1 MKLKSIVFICNKF
14 PPEVDGVGEY
24 VYFFAKALRDKRIKV
39 SVITRSNPNL
49 VDCFENIQIYPCI
62 KSWNTQGFREVN
74 SLLEKIKPQYI
85 FLQYV
90 PYSFQRYGI
99 PILLPLALLWW
110 KKKTSIIIM
119 FHEVR
124 IRWLWNRP
132 KTWVVSSLQWVIA
145 RLIHYQ
151 SAINFTSIEF
161 YKKYLPSP
169 THLLPIGSNIP
180 MVEIDQS
187 HLNELRESMLESDSA
202 PVIISFGI
210 RNLKL
215 LTVAFVKL
223 KQEFPKAV
231 LLVFG
236 KGIELPTQEGIICL
250 GYQPSFEIYHYFNLG
265 SIFVVLDY
273 SSSQGK
279 GGSSNK
285 SGTLA
290 AAMASGLP
298 VIGIK
303 GDMNNPILKHG
314 ENIWLSEYN
323 IQKLSEDLLLLAK
336 NEELRQ
342 KLVANAKKTFE
353 ENLTWEVI
361 AEKLLHFLSK
371 NEI

>member
-1 MKLKSIVFICNKF
+1 MRSIVFICNKF
-14 PPEVDGVGEY
+14 PPEVDGVGDY
-24 VYFFAKALRDKRIKV
+24 TYFFSKILGDKKIKV
-39 SVITRSNPNL
+39 SIITKRSPNL
-49 VDCFENIQIYPCI
+49 VDTFENIQIYPCI
-62 KSWNTQGFREVN
+62 KSWNTRGFRKVN
-74 SLLEKIKPQYI
+74 FLLKKIKPQYL

-90 PYSFQRYGI
+90 PYSFQKYGM
-99 PILLPLALLWW
+99 PIFLPLALQWW
-110 KKKTSIIIM
+110 KKKLYIITM

-124 IRWLWNRP
+124 IRWVWSQP
-132 KTWVVSSLQWVIA
+132 KTWIVSTLQSIIA
-145 RLIHYQ
+145 TIIHYQ
-151 SAINFTSIEF
+151 SDLNFTSIEF
-161 YKKYLPSP
+161 YEKYLPTP
-169 THLLPIGSNIP
+169 TYLLPIGSNIP
-180 MVEIDQS
+180 QIEIDKQF
-187 HLNELRESMLESDSA
+187 LEKLRKIILPSESK
-202 PVIISFGI
+202 PIIISFGV
-210 RNLKL
+210 RDLKL
-215 LTVAFVKL
+215 LSHAFAKL
-223 KQEFPKAV
+223 KQEFSNAI

-236 KGIELPTQEGIICL
+236 KGTELPIQDGIICL
-250 GYQPSFEIYHYFNLG
+250 GYQPSFEIYHYFQLG
-265 SIFVVLDY
+265 DVFIVLDY
-273 SSSQGK
+273 SSAKGQ

-290 AAMASGLP
+290 SAMASGLA
-298 VIGIK
+298 VLGIK